1 MTRKLNDAD
10 RAAVDLM
17 FDRILS
23 GGNGN
28 GNGNSGGGSASD
40 PLVVMSNAVTDERLD
55 AVERILTA
63 LDQMPA
69 QEPSPDL
76 VVRTLRRV
84 ARHAGTGLAP
94 LSGTTGQFIDPSQP
108 MA

>member
-1 MTRKLNDAD
+1 
-10 RAAVDLM
+10 M

-28 GNGNSGGGSASD
+28 SHSNAGE
-40 PLVVMSNAVTDERLD
+40 PLVVVSTGVSDERLN
-55 AVERILTA
+55 AVERILGA

-84 ARHAGTGLAP
+84 ARHSSAGIAP
-94 LSGTTGQFIDPSQP
+94 LSGPANQFIDPSQP